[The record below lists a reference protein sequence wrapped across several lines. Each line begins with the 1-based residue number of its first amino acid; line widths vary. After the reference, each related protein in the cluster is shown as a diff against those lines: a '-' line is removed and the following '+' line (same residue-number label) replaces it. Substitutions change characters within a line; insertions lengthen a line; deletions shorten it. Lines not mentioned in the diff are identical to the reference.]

1 MILIYLFNKV
11 EHWTCSGWV
20 TKLRTVKTS
29 HGLVLFSGILLSFRS
44 HKLNFEIK
52 YISVYNKLFSF
63 RQIIGKR
70 RGKKHDHKDILIFM
84 T

>member
-44 HKLNFEIK
+44 HKLNLKSNTFLCIINYFHSGKSLEKDVEKSMIIK
-52 YISVYNKLFSF
+52 TFSYS
-63 RQIIGKR
+63 
-70 RGKKHDHKDILIFM
+70 
-84 T
+84 